1 LGFSARS
8 GKKAELRNLS
18 INTEVAGVELAS
30 ANAVWVPAAK

>member
-1 LGFSARS
+1 V
-8 GKKAELRNLS
+8 S